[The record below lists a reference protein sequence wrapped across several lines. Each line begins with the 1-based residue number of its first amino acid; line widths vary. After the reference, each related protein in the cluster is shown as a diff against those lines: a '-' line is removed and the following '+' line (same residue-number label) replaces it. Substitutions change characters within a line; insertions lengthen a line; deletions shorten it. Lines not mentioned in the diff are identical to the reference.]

1 MKLFVLLAALFVG
14 GQAVS
19 FFELVQEQWG
29 SFKVTHKKQYGSE
42 LEERFRMKI
51 FMENAHK
58 VAKHNKL
65 YALGLVSY
73 KLDTNKYADML
84 SHEIIQTLNG
94 FNKTKQS
101 GLRGTEEYDGFSF
114 IPPANVKLPEEVDWR
129 QHGAVTP
136 VKDQGHC
143 GSCWSFSA
151 TGALEG
157 QHYRKTGKLVS
168 LSEQNLVDCST
179 KFGNN
184 GCNGGLM
191 DNAFRYIKANKG
203 IDTEEA
209 YPYDGKDEK
218 CHYNPSESGATD
230 KAGFTDIESGDEEQ
244 LKAAIATVGP
254 ISVAIDASHMGFQ
267 FYKEGVY
274 SDPECSSTELDH
286 GVLAVGYGTDENGQ
300 DYWLIKNSWGPNWG
314 DEGYIKIARNRN
326 NMCGVATQ
334 ASYPLV

>member
-1 MKLFVLLAALFVG
+1 INVYSKIVDNYSLFLEG
-14 GQAVS
+14 GTPLSIYLIVP
-19 FFELVQEQWG
+19 
-29 SFKVTHKKQYGSE
+29 
-42 LEERFRMKI
+42 RI
-51 FMENAHK
+51 F
-58 VAKHNKL
+58 
-65 YALGLVSY
+65 
-73 KLDTNKYADML
+73 
-84 SHEIIQTLNG
+84 Q
-94 FNKTKQS
+94 
-101 GLRGTEEYDGFSF
+101 
-114 IPPANVKLPEEVDWR
+114 
-129 QHGAVTP
+129 
-136 VKDQGHC
+136 
-143 GSCWSFSA
+143 

-191 DNAFRYIKANKG
+191 DNAFRYIKANGG
-203 IDTEEA
+203 IDTEES

-218 CHYNPSESGATD
+218 CHYDPSEKGATD
-230 KAGFTDIESGDEEQ
+230 KGFMDIESGDEEQ

-267 FYKEGVY
+267 FYHEGVY

-300 DYWLIKNSWGPNWG
+300 DYWLIKNSWGPTWG
-314 DEGYIKIARNRN
+314 DEGYIKIARNKN

>member
-1 MKLFVLLAALFVG
+1 MKVFVLLAALFVG

-29 SFKVTHKKQYGSE
+29 SFKVTHKKKYGSE

-73 KLDTNKYADML
+73 KLDVNKYADML
-84 SHEIIQTLNG
+84 SHEIMQTLNG
-94 FNKTKQS
+94 YNKTKQN
-101 GLRGTEEYDGFSF
+101 GLLRGTQEYDGFSF

-129 QHGAVTP
+129 EHGAVTP

-157 QHYRKTGKLVS
+157 QHYRKSGKLVS

-191 DNAFRYIKANKG
+191 DNAFRYIKANGG
-203 IDTEEA
+203 IDTEQS

-218 CHYNPSESGATD
+218 CHYDPSEKGATV
-230 KAGFTDIESGDEEQ
+230 KNTVNVTKSSAQEKRNFALTRIE
-244 LKAAIATVGP
+244 T
-254 ISVAIDASHMGFQ
+254 FQ
-267 FYKEGVY
+267 SSIIQGVKDFFLGVY

-300 DYWLIKNSWGPNWG
+300 DYWLIKNSWGPSWG
-314 DEGYIKIARNRN
+314 DEGYIKIARNKD

>member
-218 CHYNPSESGATD
+218 CHYNPSESGAT
-230 KAGFTDIESGDEEQ
+230 GFTDIESGDEEQ

-267 FYKEGVY
+267 FYKEG
-274 SDPECSSTELDH
+274 SSTELDH

>member
-230 KAGFTDIESGDEEQ
+230 KDFLTNVRRQKRSAVSLYRKYSCTLWSCLNETCPLRLSG
-244 LKAAIATVGP
+244 I
-254 ISVAIDASHMGFQ
+254 
-267 FYKEGVY
+267 Y
-274 SDPECSSTELDH
+274 SSLDCKCSSTELDH